1 MPEGRKTSRI
11 REITPVIQLNFTLFI
26 QIINFLVLLYLLNV
40 LLYKPVSAKIR
51 EREARIKADQAKAL
65 ELEEEVQKQENRHQQ
80 ELAKAKQTAAQEKG
94 ALMAESKKKEA
105 EILDRAKAE
114 ASQIVDSMRATIQA
128 EAEEVRKTLT
138 AQMSPLAQSITQKIL
153 GRSV

>member
-11 REITPVIQLNFTLFI
+11 WEITPVIQLNFTLFI

-40 LLYKPVSAKIR
+40 LLYKPVITKIR
-51 EREARIKADQAKAL
+51 EREARIKADQAKAV
-65 ELEEEVQKQENRHQQ
+65 ELEQEVQQQESRHQR

-105 EILDRAKAE
+105 AVLDKAKAE
-114 ASQIVDSMRATIQA
+114 ASRIVESMRTTIQA
-128 EAEEVRKTLT
+128 EAEEVRRTLR
-138 AQMSPLAQSITQKIL
+138 AQMAPLAQSITEKIL